1 MENGGLLAGRD
12 SPFPVQ
18 GTIDGWIKGLPGS
31 PSVRFELMEQTR
43 DAGGLWMTQV
53 QRPAGSYLFPSR
65 QHDSPHFS
73 TRQYG
78 RIVKRR
84 SALFGVGPQAY
95 GIHSLRRTKATLIY
109 RRTFSRAIV
118 RWRARSVTQH

>member
-1 MENGGLLAGRD
+1 
-12 SPFPVQ
+12 
-18 GTIDGWIKGLPGS
+18 
-31 PSVRFELMEQTR
+31 MEQTR
-43 DAGGLWMTQV
+43 EAGGLWMTQM

-84 SALFGVGPQAY
+84 SALFGGDPQAY
-95 GIHSLRRTKATLIY
+95 GTHSPLRTKATLICQRTRNLRAVQILLGHRSLESTVRY
-109 RRTFSRAIV
+109 RAF
-118 RWRARSVTQH
+118 RWMTPWRS